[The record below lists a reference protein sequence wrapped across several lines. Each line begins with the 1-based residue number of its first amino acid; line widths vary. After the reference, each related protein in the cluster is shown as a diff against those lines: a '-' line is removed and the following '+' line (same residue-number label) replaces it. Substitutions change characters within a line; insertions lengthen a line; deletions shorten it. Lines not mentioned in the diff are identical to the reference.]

1 MEKYKFGTDSKQ
13 SFDNKF
19 DVDSYLFDSFKN
31 FRNFNAYKP
40 KTYSE
45 SEKIDMS
52 KVVKFEVGK
61 GGKHIFT
68 MEDGTTVEKH
78 LSEEALQRFQES
90 PMANVSSI
98 VNKDGWVITY
108 DKSGNVIED
117 RDAHKGERGYV
128 KDGLS
133 IEEDLVEQL
142 GTKRIQKFSE
152 DKEKIADEIK
162 ELQTELA
169 TLTDDYIAGVAA
181 QNPKEAEKLKRRRT
195 AIENEIT
202 KKCDKQD
209 KLKTKLTDDYI
220 RNLENYLNS
229 QEKDIRLSAAK
240 EVYSRLEEDTS
251 RKDDKA
257 LTALINKMLQDPS
270 EEIRVLAMAALQG
283 RIVTGDDFTVGVLTR
298 MQNDKAHYGMDA
310 VDASNILL
318 KMSGQQ
324 VEKEVPVT
332 ETSKKKEKTETK
344 EETKSSIK
352 K

>member
-1 MEKYKFGTDSKQ
+1 MQVTSQNVQQQNIPQQVKYNCNYNNSAAPTAQEQQIQQPAQAPVQYSYPQNYYVPQTQ
-13 SFDNKF
+13 SQIQQAQTVQNQCA
-19 DVDSYLFDSFKN
+19 VQPQAQQPQNVQVPASMSGVN
-31 FRNFNAYKP
+31 IQIFNPSVTPPGATP
-40 KTYSE
+40 PTYNVNAPCYPSNYYTNPMGAGAMNGAGQTGNGGNGSAIGANTG
-45 SEKIDMS
+45 SEKNSETNKTSETESKDGKKTEKK
-52 KVVKFEVGK
+52 KVV
-61 GGKHIFT
+61 
-68 MEDGTTVEKH
+68 
-78 LSEEALQRFQES
+78 Q
-90 PMANVSSI
+90 
-98 VNKDGWVITY
+98 
-108 DKSGNVIED
+108 
-117 RDAHKGERGYV
+117 
-128 KDGLS
+128 
-133 IEEDLVEQL
+133 
-142 GTKRIQKFSE
+142 
-152 DKEKIADEIK
+152 
-162 ELQTELA
+162 
-169 TLTDDYIAGVAA
+169 
-181 QNPKEAEKLKRRRT
+181 
-195 AIENEIT
+195 
-202 KKCDKQD
+202 
-209 KLKTKLTDDYI
+209 LTDDYI

-332 ETSKKKEKTETK
+332 ENSKKKEKTETK

>member
-1 MEKYKFGTDSKQ
+1 MQVTSQNVQQQNIPQQVKYNCNYNNSAAPTAQEQQIQQPAQAPVQYSYPQNYYVPQTQ
-13 SFDNKF
+13 SQIQQAQTVQNQC
-19 DVDSYLFDSFKN
+19 VAQPQAQQPQNVQVPASMSGVN
-31 FRNFNAYKP
+31 IQIFNPSVTPPGATP
-40 KTYSE
+40 PTYNVNAPCYPSNYYTNPMGAGAMNGAGQTGNGGNGSAIGANTG
-45 SEKIDMS
+45 SEKNSETNKTSETESKDGKKTEKK
-52 KVVKFEVGK
+52 KVV
-61 GGKHIFT
+61 
-68 MEDGTTVEKH
+68 
-78 LSEEALQRFQES
+78 Q
-90 PMANVSSI
+90 
-98 VNKDGWVITY
+98 
-108 DKSGNVIED
+108 
-117 RDAHKGERGYV
+117 
-128 KDGLS
+128 
-133 IEEDLVEQL
+133 
-142 GTKRIQKFSE
+142 
-152 DKEKIADEIK
+152 
-162 ELQTELA
+162 
-169 TLTDDYIAGVAA
+169 
-181 QNPKEAEKLKRRRT
+181 
-195 AIENEIT
+195 
-202 KKCDKQD
+202 
-209 KLKTKLTDDYI
+209 LTDDYI

-240 EVYSRLEEDTS
+240 EVYSRLEEDPS

>member
-1 MEKYKFGTDSKQ
+1 MQVTSQNVQQQNIPQQVKYNCNYNNSAAPTAQEQQIQQPAQAPVQYSYPQNYYVPQTQ
-13 SFDNKF
+13 SQVQQAQTVQNQCAAQPQAQQPQN
-19 DVDSYLFDSFKN
+19 VQVPASMSGVN
-31 FRNFNAYKP
+31 IQIFNPSVTPPGATP
-40 KTYSE
+40 PTYNVNAPCYPSNYYTNPMGAGAMNGAGQTGNGGNGSAIGANTG
-45 SEKIDMS
+45 SEKNSETNKTSETETKDGKKTEKK
-52 KVVKFEVGK
+52 KVV
-61 GGKHIFT
+61 
-68 MEDGTTVEKH
+68 
-78 LSEEALQRFQES
+78 Q
-90 PMANVSSI
+90 
-98 VNKDGWVITY
+98 
-108 DKSGNVIED
+108 
-117 RDAHKGERGYV
+117 
-128 KDGLS
+128 
-133 IEEDLVEQL
+133 
-142 GTKRIQKFSE
+142 
-152 DKEKIADEIK
+152 
-162 ELQTELA
+162 
-169 TLTDDYIAGVAA
+169 
-181 QNPKEAEKLKRRRT
+181 
-195 AIENEIT
+195 
-202 KKCDKQD
+202 
-209 KLKTKLTDDYI
+209 LTDDYI

-240 EVYSRLEEDTS
+240 EVYSRLEEDPS

>member
-1 MEKYKFGTDSKQ
+1 MQVTSQNVQQQNIPQQVKYNCNYNNSAAPTAQEQQIQQPAQAPVQYSYPQNYYVPQTQ
-13 SFDNKF
+13 SQIQQAQTVQNQYAAQPQAQQPQN
-19 DVDSYLFDSFKN
+19 VQVPASMSGVN
-31 FRNFNAYKP
+31 IQIFNPSVTPPGATP
-40 KTYSE
+40 PTYNVNAPCYPSNYYTNPMGAGAMNGAGQTGNGGNGSAIGANTG
-45 SEKIDMS
+45 SEKNSETNKTSETETKDGKKTEKK
-52 KVVKFEVGK
+52 KVV
-61 GGKHIFT
+61 
-68 MEDGTTVEKH
+68 
-78 LSEEALQRFQES
+78 Q
-90 PMANVSSI
+90 
-98 VNKDGWVITY
+98 
-108 DKSGNVIED
+108 
-117 RDAHKGERGYV
+117 
-128 KDGLS
+128 
-133 IEEDLVEQL
+133 
-142 GTKRIQKFSE
+142 
-152 DKEKIADEIK
+152 
-162 ELQTELA
+162 
-169 TLTDDYIAGVAA
+169 
-181 QNPKEAEKLKRRRT
+181 
-195 AIENEIT
+195 
-202 KKCDKQD
+202 
-209 KLKTKLTDDYI
+209 LTDDYI

-240 EVYSRLEEDTS
+240 EVYSRLEEDPS

-310 VDASNILL
+310 VDASKILL

>member
-1 MEKYKFGTDSKQ
+1 MQVTSQNVQQQNIPQQVKYNCNYNNSAAPTAQEQQIQQPDQAPVQYSYPQNYYVPQTQ
-13 SFDNKF
+13 SQIQQAQTVQNQCA
-19 DVDSYLFDSFKN
+19 VQPQAQQPQNVQVPASMSGVN
-31 FRNFNAYKP
+31 IQIFNPSVTPPGATP
-40 KTYSE
+40 PTYNVNAPCYPSNYYTNPMGAGAMNGAGQTGNGGNGSAIGANTG
-45 SEKIDMS
+45 SEKNSETNKTSETETKDGKKTEKK
-52 KVVKFEVGK
+52 KVV
-61 GGKHIFT
+61 
-68 MEDGTTVEKH
+68 
-78 LSEEALQRFQES
+78 Q
-90 PMANVSSI
+90 
-98 VNKDGWVITY
+98 
-108 DKSGNVIED
+108 
-117 RDAHKGERGYV
+117 
-128 KDGLS
+128 
-133 IEEDLVEQL
+133 
-142 GTKRIQKFSE
+142 
-152 DKEKIADEIK
+152 
-162 ELQTELA
+162 
-169 TLTDDYIAGVAA
+169 
-181 QNPKEAEKLKRRRT
+181 
-195 AIENEIT
+195 
-202 KKCDKQD
+202 
-209 KLKTKLTDDYI
+209 LTDDYI

-310 VDASNILL
+310 VDASKILL

>member
-1 MEKYKFGTDSKQ
+1 MQVTSQNVQQQNIPQQVKYNCNYNNSAAPTAQEQQIQQPAQAPVQYSYPQNYYVPQTQ
-13 SFDNKF
+13 SQVQQAQTVQNQC
-19 DVDSYLFDSFKN
+19 VAQPQAQQPQNVQVPASMSGVN
-31 FRNFNAYKP
+31 IQIFNPSVTPPGATP
-40 KTYSE
+40 PTYNVNAPCYPSNYYTNPMGAGAMNGAGQTGNGGNGSAIGANTG
-45 SEKIDMS
+45 SEKNSETNKTSETETKDGKKTEKK
-52 KVVKFEVGK
+52 KVV
-61 GGKHIFT
+61 
-68 MEDGTTVEKH
+68 
-78 LSEEALQRFQES
+78 Q
-90 PMANVSSI
+90 
-98 VNKDGWVITY
+98 
-108 DKSGNVIED
+108 
-117 RDAHKGERGYV
+117 
-128 KDGLS
+128 
-133 IEEDLVEQL
+133 
-142 GTKRIQKFSE
+142 
-152 DKEKIADEIK
+152 
-162 ELQTELA
+162 
-169 TLTDDYIAGVAA
+169 
-181 QNPKEAEKLKRRRT
+181 
-195 AIENEIT
+195 
-202 KKCDKQD
+202 
-209 KLKTKLTDDYI
+209 LTDDYI

-310 VDASNILL
+310 VDASKILL

>member
-1 MEKYKFGTDSKQ
+1 MQVTSQNVQQQNIPQQVKYNCNYNNSAAPTAQEQQIQQPAQAPVQYSYPQNYYVPQTQ
-13 SFDNKF
+13 SQIQQAQTVQNQC
-19 DVDSYLFDSFKN
+19 VAQPQAQQPQNVQVPASMSGVN
-31 FRNFNAYKP
+31 IQIFNPSVTPPGATP
-40 KTYSE
+40 PTYNVNAPCYPSNYYTNPMGAGAMNGAGQTGNGGNGSAIGANTG
-45 SEKIDMS
+45 SEKNSETNKTSETETKDGKKTEKK
-52 KVVKFEVGK
+52 KVV
-61 GGKHIFT
+61 
-68 MEDGTTVEKH
+68 
-78 LSEEALQRFQES
+78 Q
-90 PMANVSSI
+90 
-98 VNKDGWVITY
+98 
-108 DKSGNVIED
+108 
-117 RDAHKGERGYV
+117 
-128 KDGLS
+128 
-133 IEEDLVEQL
+133 
-142 GTKRIQKFSE
+142 
-152 DKEKIADEIK
+152 
-162 ELQTELA
+162 
-169 TLTDDYIAGVAA
+169 
-181 QNPKEAEKLKRRRT
+181 
-195 AIENEIT
+195 
-202 KKCDKQD
+202 
-209 KLKTKLTDDYI
+209 LTDDYI

>member
-1 MEKYKFGTDSKQ
+1 MQVTSQNVQQQNIPQQVKYNCNYNNSAAPTAQEQQIQQPAQAPVQYSYPQNYYVPQTQ
-13 SFDNKF
+13 SQIQQAQTVQNQCA
-19 DVDSYLFDSFKN
+19 VQPQAQQPQNVQVPASMSGVN
-31 FRNFNAYKP
+31 IQIFNPSVTPPGATP
-40 KTYSE
+40 PTYNVNAPCYPSNYYTNPMGAGAMNGAGQTGNGGNGSAIGANTG
-45 SEKIDMS
+45 SEKNSEANKTSETETKDGKKTEKK
-52 KVVKFEVGK
+52 KVV
-61 GGKHIFT
+61 
-68 MEDGTTVEKH
+68 
-78 LSEEALQRFQES
+78 Q
-90 PMANVSSI
+90 
-98 VNKDGWVITY
+98 
-108 DKSGNVIED
+108 
-117 RDAHKGERGYV
+117 
-128 KDGLS
+128 
-133 IEEDLVEQL
+133 
-142 GTKRIQKFSE
+142 
-152 DKEKIADEIK
+152 
-162 ELQTELA
+162 
-169 TLTDDYIAGVAA
+169 
-181 QNPKEAEKLKRRRT
+181 
-195 AIENEIT
+195 
-202 KKCDKQD
+202 
-209 KLKTKLTDDYI
+209 LTDDYI

-240 EVYSRLEEDTS
+240 EVYSRLEEDPS

>member
-1 MEKYKFGTDSKQ
+1 MQVTSQNVQQQNIPQQVKYNCNYNNSAAPTAQEQQIQQPAQAPVQYSYPQNYYVPQTQ
-13 SFDNKF
+13 SQVQQAQTVQNQC
-19 DVDSYLFDSFKN
+19 VAQPQAQQPQNVQVPASMSGVN
-31 FRNFNAYKP
+31 IQIFNPSVTPPGATP
-40 KTYSE
+40 PTYNVNAPCYPSNYYTNPMGAGAMNGAGQTGNGGNGSAIGANTG
-45 SEKIDMS
+45 SEKNSEANKTSETETKDGKKTEKK
-52 KVVKFEVGK
+52 KVV
-61 GGKHIFT
+61 
-68 MEDGTTVEKH
+68 
-78 LSEEALQRFQES
+78 Q
-90 PMANVSSI
+90 
-98 VNKDGWVITY
+98 
-108 DKSGNVIED
+108 
-117 RDAHKGERGYV
+117 
-128 KDGLS
+128 
-133 IEEDLVEQL
+133 
-142 GTKRIQKFSE
+142 
-152 DKEKIADEIK
+152 
-162 ELQTELA
+162 
-169 TLTDDYIAGVAA
+169 
-181 QNPKEAEKLKRRRT
+181 
-195 AIENEIT
+195 
-202 KKCDKQD
+202 
-209 KLKTKLTDDYI
+209 LTDDYI

-310 VDASNILL
+310 VDASKILL

-332 ETSKKKEKTETK
+332 ESSKKKEKTETK

>member
-1 MEKYKFGTDSKQ
+1 MQVTSQNVQQQNIPQQVKYNCNYNNSAAPTAQEPQIQQPAQAPVQYSYPQNYYVPQTQ
-13 SFDNKF
+13 SQVQQAQAVQNQCA
-19 DVDSYLFDSFKN
+19 VQPQAQQPQNVQVPASMSGVN
-31 FRNFNAYKP
+31 IQIFNPSVTPPGATP
-40 KTYSE
+40 PTYNVNAPCYPSNYYTNPMGAGAMNGAGQTGNGGNGSAIGANTG
-45 SEKIDMS
+45 SEKNSETNKTSETESKDGKKTEKK
-52 KVVKFEVGK
+52 KVV
-61 GGKHIFT
+61 
-68 MEDGTTVEKH
+68 
-78 LSEEALQRFQES
+78 Q
-90 PMANVSSI
+90 
-98 VNKDGWVITY
+98 
-108 DKSGNVIED
+108 
-117 RDAHKGERGYV
+117 
-128 KDGLS
+128 
-133 IEEDLVEQL
+133 
-142 GTKRIQKFSE
+142 
-152 DKEKIADEIK
+152 
-162 ELQTELA
+162 
-169 TLTDDYIAGVAA
+169 
-181 QNPKEAEKLKRRRT
+181 
-195 AIENEIT
+195 
-202 KKCDKQD
+202 
-209 KLKTKLTDDYI
+209 LTDDYI

-240 EVYSRLEEDTS
+240 EVYSRLEEDPS

-310 VDASNILL
+310 VDASKILL

>member
-1 MEKYKFGTDSKQ
+1 MQVTSQNVQQQNIPQQVKYNCNYNNSAAPTTQVQQPQQQAQAPVQYSYPQNYYVPQTQ
-13 SFDNKF
+13 SQVQQAQTVQNQYAAQPQAQQPQN
-19 DVDSYLFDSFKN
+19 VQVPASMSGVN
-31 FRNFNAYKP
+31 IQIFNPSVTPPGATP
-40 KTYSE
+40 PTYNVNAPCYPSNYYTNPMGAGAMNGAGQTGNGGNGSAIGANTG
-45 SEKIDMS
+45 SEKNSETNKTSETETKDGKKTEKK
-52 KVVKFEVGK
+52 KVV
-61 GGKHIFT
+61 
-68 MEDGTTVEKH
+68 
-78 LSEEALQRFQES
+78 Q
-90 PMANVSSI
+90 
-98 VNKDGWVITY
+98 
-108 DKSGNVIED
+108 
-117 RDAHKGERGYV
+117 
-128 KDGLS
+128 
-133 IEEDLVEQL
+133 
-142 GTKRIQKFSE
+142 
-152 DKEKIADEIK
+152 
-162 ELQTELA
+162 
-169 TLTDDYIAGVAA
+169 
-181 QNPKEAEKLKRRRT
+181 
-195 AIENEIT
+195 
-202 KKCDKQD
+202 
-209 KLKTKLTDDYI
+209 LTDDYI

-240 EVYSRLEEDTS
+240 EVYSRLEEDPS

-310 VDASNILL
+310 VDASKILL

>member
-1 MEKYKFGTDSKQ
+1 MQVTSQNVQQQNIPQQVKYNCNYNNSAAPTAQEQQIQQPAQAPVQYSYPQNYYVPQTQ
-13 SFDNKF
+13 SQIQQAQTVQNQCA
-19 DVDSYLFDSFKN
+19 VQPQAQQPQNVQVPASMSGVN
-31 FRNFNAYKP
+31 IQIFNPSVTPPGATP
-40 KTYSE
+40 PTYNVNAPCYPSNYYTNPMGAGAMNGAGQTGNGGNGSAIGANTG
-45 SEKIDMS
+45 SEKNSETNKTSETESKDGKKTEKK
-52 KVVKFEVGK
+52 KVV
-61 GGKHIFT
+61 
-68 MEDGTTVEKH
+68 
-78 LSEEALQRFQES
+78 Q
-90 PMANVSSI
+90 
-98 VNKDGWVITY
+98 
-108 DKSGNVIED
+108 
-117 RDAHKGERGYV
+117 
-128 KDGLS
+128 
-133 IEEDLVEQL
+133 
-142 GTKRIQKFSE
+142 
-152 DKEKIADEIK
+152 
-162 ELQTELA
+162 
-169 TLTDDYIAGVAA
+169 
-181 QNPKEAEKLKRRRT
+181 
-195 AIENEIT
+195 
-202 KKCDKQD
+202 
-209 KLKTKLTDDYI
+209 LTDDYI

>member
-1 MEKYKFGTDSKQ
+1 MQVTSQNVQQQNIPQQVKYNCNYNNSAAPTAQEQQIQQPAQAPVQYSYPQNYYVPQTQ
-13 SFDNKF
+13 SQIQQAQTVQNQCAAQPQAQQPQN
-19 DVDSYLFDSFKN
+19 VQVPASMSGVN
-31 FRNFNAYKP
+31 IQIFNPSVTPPGATP
-40 KTYSE
+40 PTYNVNAPCYPSNYYTNPMGAGAMNGAGQTGNGGNGSAIGANTG
-45 SEKIDMS
+45 SEKNSETNKTSETETKDGKKTEKK
-52 KVVKFEVGK
+52 KVV
-61 GGKHIFT
+61 
-68 MEDGTTVEKH
+68 
-78 LSEEALQRFQES
+78 Q
-90 PMANVSSI
+90 
-98 VNKDGWVITY
+98 
-108 DKSGNVIED
+108 
-117 RDAHKGERGYV
+117 
-128 KDGLS
+128 
-133 IEEDLVEQL
+133 
-142 GTKRIQKFSE
+142 
-152 DKEKIADEIK
+152 
-162 ELQTELA
+162 
-169 TLTDDYIAGVAA
+169 
-181 QNPKEAEKLKRRRT
+181 
-195 AIENEIT
+195 
-202 KKCDKQD
+202 
-209 KLKTKLTDDYI
+209 LTDDYI

>member
-1 MEKYKFGTDSKQ
+1 MQVTSQNVQQQNIPQQVKYNCNYNNSAAPTAQEQQIQQPAQAPVQYSYPQNYYVPQTQ
-13 SFDNKF
+13 SQVQQAQTVQNQCA
-19 DVDSYLFDSFKN
+19 VQPQAQQPQNVQVPASMSGVN
-31 FRNFNAYKP
+31 IQIFNPSVTPPGATP
-40 KTYSE
+40 PTYNVNAPCYPSNYYTNPMGAGAMNGAGQTGNGGNGSAIGANTG
-45 SEKIDMS
+45 SEKNSETNKTSETETKDGKKTEKK
-52 KVVKFEVGK
+52 KVV
-61 GGKHIFT
+61 
-68 MEDGTTVEKH
+68 
-78 LSEEALQRFQES
+78 Q
-90 PMANVSSI
+90 
-98 VNKDGWVITY
+98 
-108 DKSGNVIED
+108 
-117 RDAHKGERGYV
+117 
-128 KDGLS
+128 
-133 IEEDLVEQL
+133 
-142 GTKRIQKFSE
+142 
-152 DKEKIADEIK
+152 
-162 ELQTELA
+162 
-169 TLTDDYIAGVAA
+169 
-181 QNPKEAEKLKRRRT
+181 
-195 AIENEIT
+195 
-202 KKCDKQD
+202 
-209 KLKTKLTDDYI
+209 LTDDYI

-240 EVYSRLEEDTS
+240 EVYSRLEEDPS

>member
-1 MEKYKFGTDSKQ
+1 MQVTSQNVQQQNIPQQVKYNCNYNNSAAPTAQEQQIQQPAQAPVQYSYPQNYYVPQTQ
-13 SFDNKF
+13 SQVQQAQTVQNQCA
-19 DVDSYLFDSFKN
+19 VQPQAQQPQNVQVPASMSGVN
-31 FRNFNAYKP
+31 IQIFNPSVTPPGATP
-40 KTYSE
+40 PTYNVNAPCYPSNYYTNPMGAGAMNGAGQTGNGGNGSAIGANTG
-45 SEKIDMS
+45 SEKNSETNKTSETESKDGKKTEKK
-52 KVVKFEVGK
+52 KVV
-61 GGKHIFT
+61 
-68 MEDGTTVEKH
+68 
-78 LSEEALQRFQES
+78 Q
-90 PMANVSSI
+90 
-98 VNKDGWVITY
+98 
-108 DKSGNVIED
+108 
-117 RDAHKGERGYV
+117 
-128 KDGLS
+128 
-133 IEEDLVEQL
+133 
-142 GTKRIQKFSE
+142 
-152 DKEKIADEIK
+152 
-162 ELQTELA
+162 
-169 TLTDDYIAGVAA
+169 
-181 QNPKEAEKLKRRRT
+181 
-195 AIENEIT
+195 
-202 KKCDKQD
+202 
-209 KLKTKLTDDYI
+209 LTDDYI

-310 VDASNILL
+310 VDASKILL

>member
-1 MEKYKFGTDSKQ
+1 MQVTSQNVQQQNIPQQVKYNCNYNNSAAPTAQEQQPQQPAQAPVQYSYPQNYYVPQTQ
-13 SFDNKF
+13 SQVQQAQTVQNQC
-19 DVDSYLFDSFKN
+19 VAQPQAQQPQNVQVPASMSGVN
-31 FRNFNAYKP
+31 IQIFNPSVTPPGATP
-40 KTYSE
+40 PTYNVNAPCYPSNYYTNPMGAGAMNGAGQTGNGGNGSAIGANTG
-45 SEKIDMS
+45 SEKNSKANKTSETETKDGKKTEKK
-52 KVVKFEVGK
+52 KVV
-61 GGKHIFT
+61 
-68 MEDGTTVEKH
+68 
-78 LSEEALQRFQES
+78 Q
-90 PMANVSSI
+90 
-98 VNKDGWVITY
+98 
-108 DKSGNVIED
+108 
-117 RDAHKGERGYV
+117 
-128 KDGLS
+128 
-133 IEEDLVEQL
+133 
-142 GTKRIQKFSE
+142 
-152 DKEKIADEIK
+152 
-162 ELQTELA
+162 
-169 TLTDDYIAGVAA
+169 
-181 QNPKEAEKLKRRRT
+181 
-195 AIENEIT
+195 
-202 KKCDKQD
+202 
-209 KLKTKLTDDYI
+209 LTDDYI

-240 EVYSRLEEDTS
+240 EVYSRLEEDPS

-310 VDASNILL
+310 VDASKILL

>member
-1 MEKYKFGTDSKQ
+1 MQVTSQNVQQQNIPQQVKYNCNYNNSAAPTAQEQQIQQPAQAPVQYSYPQNYYVPQTQ
-13 SFDNKF
+13 SQIQQAQTVQNQC
-19 DVDSYLFDSFKN
+19 VAQPQAQQPQNVQVPASMSGVN
-31 FRNFNAYKP
+31 IQIFNPSVTPPGATP
-40 KTYSE
+40 PTYNVNAPCYPSNYYTNPMGAGAMNGAGQTGNGGNGSAIGANTG
-45 SEKIDMS
+45 SEKNSETNKTSETETKDD
-52 KVVKFEVGK
+52 KK
-61 GGKHIFT
+61 T
-68 MEDGTTVEKH
+68 EKKK
-78 LSEEALQRFQES
+78 
-90 PMANVSSI
+90 I
-98 VNKDGWVITY
+98 V
-108 DKSGNVIED
+108 
-117 RDAHKGERGYV
+117 
-128 KDGLS
+128 
-133 IEEDLVEQL
+133 Q
-142 GTKRIQKFSE
+142 
-152 DKEKIADEIK
+152 
-162 ELQTELA
+162 
-169 TLTDDYIAGVAA
+169 
-181 QNPKEAEKLKRRRT
+181 
-195 AIENEIT
+195 
-202 KKCDKQD
+202 
-209 KLKTKLTDDYI
+209 LTDDYI

-229 QEKDIRLSAAK
+229 QEKDVRLSAAK

-310 VDASNILL
+310 VDASKILL

>member
-1 MEKYKFGTDSKQ
+1 MQVTSQNVQQQNIPQQVKYNCNYNNSAAPTAQEQQIQQPAQAPVQYSYPQNYYVPQTQ
-13 SFDNKF
+13 SQVQQAQTVQNQGA
-19 DVDSYLFDSFKN
+19 VQPQAQQPQNVQVPASMSGVN
-31 FRNFNAYKP
+31 IQIFNPSVTPPGATP
-40 KTYSE
+40 PTYNVNAPCYPSNYYTNPMSAGAMNGAGQTGNGGNGSAIGANTG
-45 SEKIDMS
+45 SEKNSETNKTSETETKDGKKTEKK
-52 KVVKFEVGK
+52 KVV
-61 GGKHIFT
+61 
-68 MEDGTTVEKH
+68 
-78 LSEEALQRFQES
+78 Q
-90 PMANVSSI
+90 
-98 VNKDGWVITY
+98 
-108 DKSGNVIED
+108 
-117 RDAHKGERGYV
+117 
-128 KDGLS
+128 
-133 IEEDLVEQL
+133 
-142 GTKRIQKFSE
+142 
-152 DKEKIADEIK
+152 
-162 ELQTELA
+162 
-169 TLTDDYIAGVAA
+169 
-181 QNPKEAEKLKRRRT
+181 
-195 AIENEIT
+195 
-202 KKCDKQD
+202 
-209 KLKTKLTDDYI
+209 LTDDYI

-240 EVYSRLEEDTS
+240 EVYSRLEEDPS

-310 VDASNILL
+310 VDASKILL

>member
-1 MEKYKFGTDSKQ
+1 MQVTSQNVQQQNIPQQVKYNCNYNNSAAPTAQEQQIQQPAQAPVQYSYPQNYYVPQTQ
-13 SFDNKF
+13 SQVQQAQTVQNQCAAQPQAQQPQN
-19 DVDSYLFDSFKN
+19 VQVPASMSGVN
-31 FRNFNAYKP
+31 IQIFNPSVTPPGATP
-40 KTYSE
+40 PTYNVNAPCYPSNYYTNPMGAGAMNGAGQTGNGGNGSAIGANTG
-45 SEKIDMS
+45 SEKNSETNKTSETETKDGKKTEKK
-52 KVVKFEVGK
+52 KVV
-61 GGKHIFT
+61 
-68 MEDGTTVEKH
+68 
-78 LSEEALQRFQES
+78 Q
-90 PMANVSSI
+90 
-98 VNKDGWVITY
+98 
-108 DKSGNVIED
+108 
-117 RDAHKGERGYV
+117 
-128 KDGLS
+128 
-133 IEEDLVEQL
+133 
-142 GTKRIQKFSE
+142 
-152 DKEKIADEIK
+152 
-162 ELQTELA
+162 
-169 TLTDDYIAGVAA
+169 
-181 QNPKEAEKLKRRRT
+181 
-195 AIENEIT
+195 
-202 KKCDKQD
+202 
-209 KLKTKLTDDYI
+209 LTDDYI

>member
-1 MEKYKFGTDSKQ
+1 MQVTSQNVQQQNIPQQVKYNCNYNNCAAPTAQEQQIQQPAQAPVQYSYPQNYYVPQTQ
-13 SFDNKF
+13 SQVQQAQTVQNQYAAQPQAQQPQN
-19 DVDSYLFDSFKN
+19 VQVPASMSGVN
-31 FRNFNAYKP
+31 IQIFNPSVTPPGATP
-40 KTYSE
+40 PTYNVNAPCYPSNYYTNPMGAGAMNGAGQTGNGGNGSAIGANTG
-45 SEKIDMS
+45 SEKNSETNKTSETETKDGKKTEKK
-52 KVVKFEVGK
+52 KVV
-61 GGKHIFT
+61 
-68 MEDGTTVEKH
+68 
-78 LSEEALQRFQES
+78 Q
-90 PMANVSSI
+90 
-98 VNKDGWVITY
+98 
-108 DKSGNVIED
+108 
-117 RDAHKGERGYV
+117 
-128 KDGLS
+128 
-133 IEEDLVEQL
+133 
-142 GTKRIQKFSE
+142 
-152 DKEKIADEIK
+152 
-162 ELQTELA
+162 
-169 TLTDDYIAGVAA
+169 
-181 QNPKEAEKLKRRRT
+181 
-195 AIENEIT
+195 
-202 KKCDKQD
+202 
-209 KLKTKLTDDYI
+209 LTDDYI

-240 EVYSRLEEDTS
+240 EVYSRLEEDPS

>member
-1 MEKYKFGTDSKQ
+1 MQVTSQNVQQQNIPQQVKYNCNYNNSAAPTAQEQQIQQPAQAPVQYSYPQNYYVPQTQ
-13 SFDNKF
+13 SQVQQAQTVQNQCA
-19 DVDSYLFDSFKN
+19 VQPQTQQPQNVQVPASMSGVN
-31 FRNFNAYKP
+31 IQIFNPSVTPPGATP
-40 KTYSE
+40 PTYNVNAPCYPSNYYTNPMGAGAMNGAGQTGNGGNGSAIGANTG
-45 SEKIDMS
+45 SEKNSETNKTSETETKDGKKTEKK
-52 KVVKFEVGK
+52 KVV
-61 GGKHIFT
+61 
-68 MEDGTTVEKH
+68 
-78 LSEEALQRFQES
+78 Q
-90 PMANVSSI
+90 
-98 VNKDGWVITY
+98 
-108 DKSGNVIED
+108 
-117 RDAHKGERGYV
+117 
-128 KDGLS
+128 
-133 IEEDLVEQL
+133 
-142 GTKRIQKFSE
+142 
-152 DKEKIADEIK
+152 
-162 ELQTELA
+162 
-169 TLTDDYIAGVAA
+169 
-181 QNPKEAEKLKRRRT
+181 
-195 AIENEIT
+195 
-202 KKCDKQD
+202 
-209 KLKTKLTDDYI
+209 LTDDYI

-240 EVYSRLEEDTS
+240 EVYSRLEEDPS

-310 VDASNILL
+310 VDASKILL

>member
-1 MEKYKFGTDSKQ
+1 MQVTSQNVQQQNIPQQVKYNCNYNNCAAPTAQEQQIQQPAQAPVQYSYPQNYYVPQTQ
-13 SFDNKF
+13 SQVQQAQTVQNQYAAQPQAQQPQN
-19 DVDSYLFDSFKN
+19 VQVPASMSGVN
-31 FRNFNAYKP
+31 IQIFNPSVTPPGATP
-40 KTYSE
+40 PTYNVNAPCYPSNYYTNPMGAGAMNGAGQTGNGGNGSAIGANTG
-45 SEKIDMS
+45 SEKNSETNKTSETESKDGKKTEKK
-52 KVVKFEVGK
+52 KVV
-61 GGKHIFT
+61 
-68 MEDGTTVEKH
+68 
-78 LSEEALQRFQES
+78 Q
-90 PMANVSSI
+90 
-98 VNKDGWVITY
+98 
-108 DKSGNVIED
+108 
-117 RDAHKGERGYV
+117 
-128 KDGLS
+128 
-133 IEEDLVEQL
+133 
-142 GTKRIQKFSE
+142 
-152 DKEKIADEIK
+152 
-162 ELQTELA
+162 
-169 TLTDDYIAGVAA
+169 
-181 QNPKEAEKLKRRRT
+181 
-195 AIENEIT
+195 
-202 KKCDKQD
+202 
-209 KLKTKLTDDYI
+209 LTDDYI

>member
-1 MEKYKFGTDSKQ
+1 MQVTSQNVQQQNIPQQVKYNCNYNNSAAPTAQEQQIQQPAQAPVQYSYPQNYYVPQTQ
-13 SFDNKF
+13 SQIQQAQTVQNQCAAQPQAQQPQN
-19 DVDSYLFDSFKN
+19 VQVPASMSGVN
-31 FRNFNAYKP
+31 IQIFNPSVTPPGATP
-40 KTYSE
+40 PTYNVNAPCYPSNYYTNPMGAGAMNGAGQTGNGGNGSAIGANTG
-45 SEKIDMS
+45 SEKNSETNKTSETETKDGKKTEKK
-52 KVVKFEVGK
+52 KVV
-61 GGKHIFT
+61 
-68 MEDGTTVEKH
+68 
-78 LSEEALQRFQES
+78 Q
-90 PMANVSSI
+90 
-98 VNKDGWVITY
+98 
-108 DKSGNVIED
+108 
-117 RDAHKGERGYV
+117 
-128 KDGLS
+128 
-133 IEEDLVEQL
+133 
-142 GTKRIQKFSE
+142 
-152 DKEKIADEIK
+152 
-162 ELQTELA
+162 
-169 TLTDDYIAGVAA
+169 
-181 QNPKEAEKLKRRRT
+181 
-195 AIENEIT
+195 
-202 KKCDKQD
+202 
-209 KLKTKLTDDYI
+209 LTDDYI

-240 EVYSRLEEDTS
+240 EVYSRLEEDPS

-310 VDASNILL
+310 VDASKILL

>member
-1 MEKYKFGTDSKQ
+1 MQVTSQNVQQQNIPQQVKYNCNYNNSAAPTAQEQQIQQPAQAPVQYSYPQNYYVPQTQ
-13 SFDNKF
+13 SQVQQAQTVQNQCA
-19 DVDSYLFDSFKN
+19 VQPQAQQPQNVQVPASMSGVN
-31 FRNFNAYKP
+31 IQIFNPSVTPPGATP
-40 KTYSE
+40 PTYNVNAPCYPSNYYTNPMGAGAMNGAGQTGNGGNGSAIGANTG
-45 SEKIDMS
+45 SEKNSETNKTSETESKDGKKTEKK
-52 KVVKFEVGK
+52 KVV
-61 GGKHIFT
+61 
-68 MEDGTTVEKH
+68 
-78 LSEEALQRFQES
+78 Q
-90 PMANVSSI
+90 
-98 VNKDGWVITY
+98 
-108 DKSGNVIED
+108 
-117 RDAHKGERGYV
+117 
-128 KDGLS
+128 
-133 IEEDLVEQL
+133 
-142 GTKRIQKFSE
+142 
-152 DKEKIADEIK
+152 
-162 ELQTELA
+162 
-169 TLTDDYIAGVAA
+169 
-181 QNPKEAEKLKRRRT
+181 
-195 AIENEIT
+195 
-202 KKCDKQD
+202 
-209 KLKTKLTDDYI
+209 LTDDYI

-240 EVYSRLEEDTS
+240 EVYSRLEEDPS

-310 VDASNILL
+310 VDASKILL

>member
-1 MEKYKFGTDSKQ
+1 MQVTSQNVQQQNIPQQVKYNCNYNNSAAPTAQEQQIQQPAQAPVQYSYPQNYYVPQTQ
-13 SFDNKF
+13 SQIQQAQTVQNQCAAQPQAQQPQN
-19 DVDSYLFDSFKN
+19 VQVPASMSGVN
-31 FRNFNAYKP
+31 IQIFNPSVTPPGATP
-40 KTYSE
+40 PTYNVNAPCYPSNYYTNPMGAGAMNGAGQTGNGGNGSAIGANTG
-45 SEKIDMS
+45 SEKNSETNKTSETETKDDKKTEKK
-52 KVVKFEVGK
+52 KVV
-61 GGKHIFT
+61 
-68 MEDGTTVEKH
+68 
-78 LSEEALQRFQES
+78 Q
-90 PMANVSSI
+90 
-98 VNKDGWVITY
+98 
-108 DKSGNVIED
+108 
-117 RDAHKGERGYV
+117 
-128 KDGLS
+128 
-133 IEEDLVEQL
+133 
-142 GTKRIQKFSE
+142 
-152 DKEKIADEIK
+152 
-162 ELQTELA
+162 
-169 TLTDDYIAGVAA
+169 
-181 QNPKEAEKLKRRRT
+181 
-195 AIENEIT
+195 
-202 KKCDKQD
+202 
-209 KLKTKLTDDYI
+209 LTDDYI

>member
-1 MEKYKFGTDSKQ
+1 MQVTSQNVQQQNIPQQVKYNCNYNNSAAPTAQEQQIQQPAQAPVQYSYPQNYYVPQTQ
-13 SFDNKF
+13 SQIQQAQTVQNQC
-19 DVDSYLFDSFKN
+19 VAQPQAQQPQNVQVPASMSGVN
-31 FRNFNAYKP
+31 IQIFNPSVTPPGATP
-40 KTYSE
+40 PTYNVNAPCYPSNYYTNPMGAGAMNGAGQTGNGGNGSAIGANTG
-45 SEKIDMS
+45 SEKNSEANKTSETETKDGKKTEKK
-52 KVVKFEVGK
+52 KVV
-61 GGKHIFT
+61 
-68 MEDGTTVEKH
+68 
-78 LSEEALQRFQES
+78 Q
-90 PMANVSSI
+90 
-98 VNKDGWVITY
+98 
-108 DKSGNVIED
+108 
-117 RDAHKGERGYV
+117 
-128 KDGLS
+128 
-133 IEEDLVEQL
+133 
-142 GTKRIQKFSE
+142 
-152 DKEKIADEIK
+152 
-162 ELQTELA
+162 
-169 TLTDDYIAGVAA
+169 
-181 QNPKEAEKLKRRRT
+181 
-195 AIENEIT
+195 
-202 KKCDKQD
+202 
-209 KLKTKLTDDYI
+209 LTDDYI

-240 EVYSRLEEDTS
+240 EVYSRLEEDPS

-310 VDASNILL
+310 VDASKILL

>member
-1 MEKYKFGTDSKQ
+1 MQVTSQNVQQQNIPQQVKYNCNYNNSAAPTAQEQQIQQPAQAPVQYSYPQNYYVPQTQ
-13 SFDNKF
+13 SQVQQAQAVQNQCA
-19 DVDSYLFDSFKN
+19 VQPQAQQPQNVQVPASMSGVN
-31 FRNFNAYKP
+31 IQIFNPSVTPPGATP
-40 KTYSE
+40 PTYNVNAPCYPSNYYTNPMGAGAMNGAGQTGNGGNGSAIGANTG
-45 SEKIDMS
+45 SEKNSETNKTSETESKDGKKTEKK
-52 KVVKFEVGK
+52 KVV
-61 GGKHIFT
+61 
-68 MEDGTTVEKH
+68 
-78 LSEEALQRFQES
+78 Q
-90 PMANVSSI
+90 
-98 VNKDGWVITY
+98 
-108 DKSGNVIED
+108 
-117 RDAHKGERGYV
+117 
-128 KDGLS
+128 
-133 IEEDLVEQL
+133 
-142 GTKRIQKFSE
+142 
-152 DKEKIADEIK
+152 
-162 ELQTELA
+162 
-169 TLTDDYIAGVAA
+169 
-181 QNPKEAEKLKRRRT
+181 
-195 AIENEIT
+195 
-202 KKCDKQD
+202 
-209 KLKTKLTDDYI
+209 LTDDYI

>member
-1 MEKYKFGTDSKQ
+1 MQVTSQNVQQQNIPQQVKYNCNYNNSAAPTAQEQQIQQPAQAPVQYSYPQNYYVPQTQ
-13 SFDNKF
+13 SQIQQAQTVQNQC
-19 DVDSYLFDSFKN
+19 VAQPQAQQPQNVQVPASMSGVN
-31 FRNFNAYKP
+31 IQIFNPSVTPPGATP
-40 KTYSE
+40 PTYNVNAPCYPSNYYTNPMGAGAMNGAGQTGNGGNGSAIGANTG
-45 SEKIDMS
+45 SEKNSETNKTSETESKDGKKTEKK
-52 KVVKFEVGK
+52 KVV
-61 GGKHIFT
+61 
-68 MEDGTTVEKH
+68 
-78 LSEEALQRFQES
+78 Q
-90 PMANVSSI
+90 
-98 VNKDGWVITY
+98 
-108 DKSGNVIED
+108 
-117 RDAHKGERGYV
+117 
-128 KDGLS
+128 
-133 IEEDLVEQL
+133 
-142 GTKRIQKFSE
+142 
-152 DKEKIADEIK
+152 
-162 ELQTELA
+162 
-169 TLTDDYIAGVAA
+169 
-181 QNPKEAEKLKRRRT
+181 
-195 AIENEIT
+195 
-202 KKCDKQD
+202 
-209 KLKTKLTDDYI
+209 LTDDYI

-324 VEKEVPVT
+324 VEKEVPIT
-332 ETSKKKEKTETK
+332 ESSKKKEKTETK